1 MMNKRIDV
9 LRLSGKR
16 SLQLSDRF
24 VHISPKAN
32 GAVRS
37 NYNVRWV
44 IFYYSNNFIYF
55 ELSDNL
61 VHVAVFSVT
70 AERMGSSI
78 ENKGAPFKGCT
89 VSSGFMVLFSNQH
102 LYPSLS
108 KITSTYEA
116 AYAGSYDHRVIII
129 AAGFYH

>member
-9 LRLSGKR
+9 MRLSGKG

-24 VHISPKAN
+24 VRISPKAN

-37 NYNVRWV
+37 NYSIRWV
-44 IFYYSNNFIYF
+44 MFYYSNNLIYL

-61 VHVAVFSVT
+61 VHVAVFSVA
-70 AERMGSSI
+70 AERMSSSI
-78 ENKGAPFKGCT
+78 ESKAAPFKGCT
-89 VSSGFMVLFSNQH
+89 VSPGFMVLFSNQH

-108 KITSTYEA
+108 KITSTYET
-116 AYAGSYDHRVIII
+116 AYTGSYDHRIIII
-129 AAGFYH
+129 AV